1 VIEAKD
7 TKNNSKWLEKAGQD
21 SNIEA
26 NYDTQGN
33 LNEVA
38 KKTTERKSL

>member
-1 VIEAKD
+1 VNEAKD
-7 TKNNSKWLEKAGQD
+7 TKNTSKWLKKAGQD

-33 LNEVA
+33 VKEDA
-38 KKTTERKSL
+38 KKTT